1 LSNNIKYK
9 YLEILLVG
17 TGYMAKEYAKVLEG
31 LKVSYEVIGR
41 GEVNC
46 NSFKEM
52 FPQARVY
59 AGGLESFKPNKK
71 YTHGIISSNV
81 DFLASHTKLVIG
93 LGIKD
98 ILLEKPGGT
107 NLQEI
112 VDLAEF
118 VRKHKAKVVIAYNRR
133 FYSSVLK
140 CRELINEDGGLKSF
154 HFEFT
159 EWPHTIEDLPN
170 YETVKNNLLF
180 ANSTHIIDIAF
191 YLGGMPKEIK
201 SFSTDKLEWHPKAIF
216 SGAGIT
222 KNNALFSYQANWK
235 GPGRWVAEFVTD
247 KHRYIFK
254 PLEML
259 QIQELKSVKVEQIV
273 IEDEL
278 DKLYKPGLYKQT
290 EAFLFRPED
299 SSLIELDQQ
308 EQNCREIYQ
317 VILEGN

>member
-1 LSNNIKYK
+1 M
-9 YLEILLVG
+9 EVLLVG

-41 GEVNC
+41 GEANC
-46 NSFKEM
+46 NSFKEL
-52 FPQARVY
+52 FPLARIY
-59 AGGLESFKPNKK
+59 SGGLESFEPNKK

-81 DFLASHTKLVIG
+81 DYLASHTKLLIG

-112 VDLAEF
+112 VVLAEF
-118 VRKHKAKVVIAYNRR
+118 ARKNQAKIAIAYNRR

-140 CRELINEDGGLKSF
+140 CRELIEEDGGVKSF

-180 ANSTHIIDIAF
+180 ANSTHIIDMAF
-191 YLGGMPKEIK
+191 YLGGTPKEMK
-201 SFSTDKLEWHPKAIF
+201 SYATDKLEWHPKAIF

-235 GPGRWVAEFVTD
+235 GPGRWVAEFVTY

-259 QIQELKSVKVEQIV
+259 QIQELKSVKVEQLV

-278 DKLYKPGLYKQT
+278 DKIYKPGLYKQT
-290 EAFLFRPED
+290 KAFLFQPED
-299 SSLIELDQQ
+299 SSLIYLDQQ

>member
-1 LSNNIKYK
+1 M
-9 YLEILLVG
+9 EVLLVG

-41 GEVNC
+41 GETNC
-46 NSFKEM
+46 NVFKVQ
-52 FPQARVY
+52 FPNACVY
-59 AGGLESFKPNKK
+59 AGGLESFVPKKK
-71 YTHGIISSNV
+71 YSHGIISSNV
-81 DFLASHTKLVIG
+81 DFLASHAKSLIG
-93 LGIKD
+93 LGIKE
-98 ILLEKPGGT
+98 ILLEKPGGINLFEIT
-107 NLQEI
+107 NL
-112 VDLAEF
+112 ANYA
-118 VRKHKAKVVIAYNRR
+118 RKHQAKIAIAYNRR

-140 CRELINEDGGLKSF
+140 CKELIEEDGGVKSF

-180 ANSTHIIDIAF
+180 ANSTHIIDMAF
-191 YLGGMPKEIK
+191 YLGGTPKEIK
-201 SFSTDKLEWHPKAIF
+201 SFATDRLAWHPKAIF

-222 KNNALFSYQANWK
+222 TNNALFSYQANWK

-259 QIQELKSVKVEQIV
+259 QIQELKSVKVEQLV

-290 EAFLFRPED
+290 EAFLFHPED
-299 SSLIELDQQ
+299 SSLIYLDQQ
-308 EQNCREIYQ
+308 EQNCKEIYQ